1 MRKLKPDLSYTKLID
16 IDPDTPKLATTDAND
31 GLTYNLTGVD
41 KTYILWFYLKK
52 NYRNGQILVMN
63 LNHVHMKEIEI
74 CLLI

>member
-41 KTYILWFYLKK
+41 KYTILWFYLKK
-52 NYRNGQILVMN
+52 IQIWIN
-63 LNHVHMKEIEI
+63 IYIEFQS
-74 CLLI
+74 CSYCRR